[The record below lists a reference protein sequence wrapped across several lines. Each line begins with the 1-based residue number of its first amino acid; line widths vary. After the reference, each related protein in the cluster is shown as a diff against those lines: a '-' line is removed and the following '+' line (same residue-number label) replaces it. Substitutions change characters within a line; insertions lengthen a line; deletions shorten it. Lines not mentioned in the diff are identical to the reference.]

1 MTRSTAVAL
10 RDMHP
15 RRKSLRDALL
25 AGLQSPQKTLPA
37 IYFYDE
43 RGSQLFEDITELPE
57 YYPTRTEISIMRAHG
72 DEIAAL
78 VGPRALVVELGSG
91 SSLKTRLLLERL
103 PAPAG
108 YVPVDISRDHL
119 LDAAHRLAA
128 EYPHIEVLP
137 VCADFSEQLDLPR
150 PRVEPARTV
159 VYFPGSTIGNFH
171 HDEAH
176 ALLVAMRRLV
186 RPHGAVLIGVDLKKD
201 RSTLERA
208 YNDARGVTA
217 EFNRNMLVRL
227 NRELDATFDVA
238 SFRHRAIWNETA
250 GRIEMHL
257 VSTRA
262 QGVSV
267 AGERI
272 DFRAGEHILTE
283 CSYKYA
289 PSEFAALAARAGF
302 AIERL
307 WTDRDALF
315 SVQFLVCA

>member
-10 RDMHP
+10 RDLHP
-15 RRKSLRDALL
+15 QRESLRDALL
-25 AGLQSPQKTLPA
+25 AGLRSPQKTLPP

-57 YYPTRTEISIMRAHG
+57 YYPTRTEISIMREHG
-72 DEIAAL
+72 AEMADLA
-78 VGPRALVVELGSG
+78 GPRALVVELGSG

-103 PAPAG
+103 RQPAG
-108 YVPVDISRDHL
+108 YVPIDISRDHL
-119 LDAAHRLAA
+119 LDAARRLAA

-137 VCADFSEQLDLPR
+137 VCADFREPLDLPR

-171 HDEAH
+171 QDEAH

-201 RSTLERA
+201 RPILERA

-238 SFRHRAIWNETA
+238 TFRHRAIWNETA

-262 QGVSV
+262 QSVSV

-307 WTDRDALF
+307 WTDRDAFF
-315 SVQFLVCA
+315 SVQYLVCA